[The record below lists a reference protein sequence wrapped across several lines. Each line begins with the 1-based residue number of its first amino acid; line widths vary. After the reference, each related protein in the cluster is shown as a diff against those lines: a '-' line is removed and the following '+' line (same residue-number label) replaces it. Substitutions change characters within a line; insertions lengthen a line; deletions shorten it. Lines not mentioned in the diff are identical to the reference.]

1 MSAEKKKD
9 LAKMSF
15 EESLSE
21 LEEIVRRLEEGG
33 SNNLD
38 KAIEDYTRGTEL
50 RKHAEKKLAEA
61 KLKVEKIVSSANGKQ
76 TTEPFE
82 IEE

>member
-1 MSAEKKKD
+1 
-9 LAKMSF
+9 MSF